1 MSYMSPVTE
10 HMRKTAQFKSHM
22 DLDSN
27 LFSVTLG
34 EKKSPCSKTVSSS
47 ITLDNAQSLYSSS
60 QRKK

>member
-34 EKKSPCSKTVSSS
+34 EKNLLV
-47 ITLDNAQSLYSSS
+47 LRQFLHL
-60 QRKK
+60 